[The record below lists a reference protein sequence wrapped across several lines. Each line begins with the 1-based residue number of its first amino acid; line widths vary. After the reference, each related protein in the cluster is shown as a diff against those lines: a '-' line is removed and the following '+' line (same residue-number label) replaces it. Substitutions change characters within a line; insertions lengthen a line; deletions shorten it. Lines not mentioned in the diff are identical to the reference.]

1 LNPNDVMEAS
11 GARERLYA
19 LWPGLVA
26 ATSFGVCDTLVKLVL
41 AAGIDVLTLALVR
54 GVVGIVI
61 LFAYLRFGAP
71 PAPASV
77 RERAYAL
84 GLGVLFAAIVYGLFG
99 AIDRITVPVAVLTYF
114 IYPLLTGIGG
124 VVFGVERIGWRGM
137 AAAVIAFCGLALTIE
152 AYPQHLSL
160 IGLGLALGAAL
171 CRAAFLLLARR
182 ELQRLDPRLTTW
194 YSLVSSTAIFAIAAA
209 ATMNW
214 PTSHDF
220 GGWLLASVVG
230 VGTAIAILTL
240 YMSTIRIGPF
250 RSALIMNLEPLLA
263 TVLSAPLLGQVITP
277 VQALG
282 AAIMLAALVAF
293 QSWR

>member
-1 LNPNDVMEAS
+1 MEPS
-11 GARERLYA
+11 GARQRHYA

-41 AAGIDVLTLALVR
+41 AAGIDVLTLALIR
-54 GVVGIVI
+54 GVVGIAIVFI
-61 LFAYLRFGAP
+61 YLRLSTPTA
-71 PAPASV
+71 AASA
-77 RERAYAL
+77 RQRAFAL
-84 GLGVLFAAIVYGLFG
+84 ALGVLFAGVVYGLFE

-114 IYPLLTGIGG
+114 IYPLLTAIGG
-124 VVFGVERIGWRGM
+124 VVFGVERIGWQGM
-137 AAAVIAFCGLALTIE
+137 AAAVVAFCGLALTIE

-160 IGLGLALGAAL
+160 IGLGFALGAAI

-182 ELQRLDPRLTTW
+182 ELQQLDPRLTTW
-194 YSLVSSTAIFAIAAA
+194 YSLLSSTAIFAIAAA
-209 ATMNW
+209 ATLNW
-214 PTSHDF
+214 PTSHDG

-263 TVLSAPLLGQVITP
+263 TVLSVPLLGQLITP

>member
-1 LNPNDVMEAS
+1 MQES

-19 LWPGLVA
+19 LWPGLAA

-41 AAGIDVLTLALVR
+41 AAGIDVLTLALIR
-54 GVVGIVI
+54 GVVGVVI
-61 LFAYLRFGAP
+61 LFAYLRLGAA
-71 PAPASV
+71 PAPASA
-77 RERAYAL
+77 RQRMFAL
-84 GLGVLFAAIVYGLFG
+84 GLGVLFAAIVYGLFE

-114 IYPLLTGIGG
+114 IYPLLTAIGG
-124 VVFGVERIGWRGM
+124 VAFGVERIGWRGM
-137 AAAVIAFCGLALTIE
+137 AVAVIAFCGLALTIE

-160 IGLGLALGAAL
+160 VGLGFALGAAF

-182 ELQRLDPRLTTW
+182 ELQQLDPRLTTW
-194 YSLVSSTAIFAIAAA
+194 YSLLSSTVIFAVAAA
-209 ATMNW
+209 ATGDLAM
-214 PTSHDF
+214 SRDA

>member
-1 LNPNDVMEAS
+1 MEES
-11 GARERLYA
+11 GARQRLYA

-26 ATSFGVCDTLVKLVL
+26 ATSFGICDTLVKLVL
-41 AAGIDVLTLALVR
+41 AAGIDVLTLALLR
-54 GVVGIVI
+54 GVVGVVIV
-61 LFAYLRFGAP
+61 FAYLRLGAP
-71 PAPASV
+71 PARPSA

-114 IYPLLTGIGG
+114 IYPLLTAIGG
-124 VVFGVERIGWRGM
+124 VVFGVERIGWQGM
-137 AAAVIAFCGLALTIE
+137 AAAVVAFCGLALTIE

-160 IGLGLALGAAL
+160 IGLGFALGAAV

-182 ELQRLDPRLTTW
+182 ELQQLDPRLTTW
-194 YSLVSSTAIFAIAAA
+194 YSLLSSTGIFAVAAA
-209 ATMNW
+209 VTLNW
-214 PTSHDF
+214 PTSHGA

-263 TVLSAPLLGQVITP
+263 TVLSVPLLGQLITP